1 MQAPLFPD
9 FAVQSRTFDDQPIKK
24 NPVYPCALSPMAYI
38 SPDPLSFGPPMTA
51 TSSLSLAL
59 SLALA
64 ASPAFAASDS
74 QASSPEIKAETEMA
88 AKLATRPN
96 ESKLGQH
103 HATASVGV
111 SAAAPTLEQIR
122 VSTVAGG
129 GGDTLS
135 LKFSGRAPTVDLRQ
149 GQRQIILDL
158 GTTPLHPSVGDS
170 LRHLQ
175 GARVIQ
181 RVAAVDG
188 TGRTGAEAATRL
200 IIDMRDNF
208 VASAYQANDTYV
220 LEVARKV
227 TTSTQ
232 RDADAIRRQLASPS
246 RGVSDPFAPKNYT
259 GKPVTFNFQDVPVR
273 TVLQLLAD
281 ESGKNII
288 AADTVGGNVT
298 LRLDNIPWD
307 QALDVVLQ
315 AKGLDKRQDGQVI
328 WVAPQ
333 PEIAKFEQDRA
344 NARIALEGK
353 APLHTDY
360 IRINY
365 HNASAIYK
373 AITEAKGNGGRASG
387 GDEAGGSGGDS
398 ESSFLSSR
406 GRLVLDQRTNTLIV
420 SDIPE
425 KIRELRQLVDQI
437 DRPVDQ
443 VLIEAKIVVA
453 NSNFA
458 RDLGAR
464 FGVFGQRQG
473 DRYQSIGTSR
483 PIDSANNTAPGGIP
497 PWNSNLGSS
506 TFTTS
511 PMGALAY
518 TLLGRNFSLDM
529 ELSAMQEEG
538 QGEVISNP
546 RLITSNQR
554 EGIIQQGK
562 EIGYVTVTGSGSGGA
577 ATPSVQFKE
586 ALLELKVTPTITHDG
601 KVFLDLNVKKDD
613 IDQFLDLGVYGA
625 VPTLNR
631 REINTAVLVEDGQ
644 TVVIGGVYEFSDRQ
658 SVSKVPF
665 LGDVP
670 FLGNL
675 FKKRGK
681 SKEKAEMLI
690 FITPRSIRVAPP
702 EVPVSVPIQTVTEPA
717 GERG

>member
-1 MQAPLFPD
+1 MTA
-9 FAVQSRTFDDQPIKK
+9 
-24 NPVYPCALSPMAYI
+24 I
-38 SPDPLSFGPPMTA
+38 SP
-51 TSSLSLAL
+51 LSLAL

-64 ASPAFAASDS
+64 AAPAFAFAAP
-74 QASSPEIKAETEMA
+74 QAAAPAAIKAETEMA
-88 AKLATRPN
+88 AKLAARPS
-96 ESKLGQH
+96 ESRLDKQEQ
-103 HATASVGV
+103 
-111 SAAAPTLEQIR
+111 AAPASAPALEQVK
-122 VSTVAGG
+122 VSGVVG

-135 LKFSGRAPTVDLRQ
+135 LKFAGRVPTVDLRQ

-158 GTTPLHPSVGDS
+158 GNTQLTQGVGDS
-170 LRHLQ
+170 LRYIQ
-175 GARVIQ
+175 GAKLIQ

-188 TGRTGAEAATRL
+188 AGQSGAEAATRL
-200 IIDMRDNF
+200 IIDLRDNF
-208 VASAYQANDTYV
+208 VASAYQANDMYV

-227 TTSTQ
+227 TTTAQ
-232 RDADAIRRQLASPS
+232 RDATAIRRQLAASGS
-246 RGVSDPFAPKNYT
+246 SVQDPYAPKRYS

-288 AADTVGGNVT
+288 AADTVSGNVT
-298 LRLDNIPWD
+298 LRLDNVPWD
-307 QALDVVLQ
+307 QALGVVLQ
-315 AKGLDKRQDGQVI
+315 AKGLDKREDGKVI

-333 PEIAKFEQDRA
+333 PEIAKFEQDKA

-353 APLHTDY
+353 APLQTDY

-365 HNASAIYK
+365 HNAGAIYK
-373 AITEAKGNGGRASG
+373 AITEAKGNGGKTPAAG
-387 GDEAGGSGGDS
+387 EGAGGGGES

-420 SDIPE
+420 SDVPE
-425 KIRELRQLVDQI
+425 KIQQLRQLVEQI

-443 VLIEAKIVVA
+443 VLIEARIVIA
-453 NSNFA
+453 NSTYA

-464 FGVFGQRQG
+464 FGIFGQRAG
-473 DRYQSIGTSR
+473 SNYSSVGSD
-483 PIDSANNTAPGGIP
+483 ANPGAGIP
-497 PWNSNLGSS
+497 AGRGWNSDLGAG
-506 TFTTS
+506 TFTNS

-529 ELSAMQEEG
+529 ELTAMQEEG
-538 QGEVISNP
+538 EGEVISNP
-546 RLITSNQR
+546 RPITSNQR
-554 EGIIQQGK
+554 EGLIQQGK
-562 EIGYVTVTGSGSGGA
+562 EIGYVTVTGSGGGGGV

-586 ALLELKVTPTITHDG
+586 ALLELKVTPTITNDG

-644 TVVIGGVYEFSDRQ
+644 TVVIGGVYEFTDRQ
-658 SVSKVPF
+658 SIAKVPF
-665 LGDVP
+665 LGDIP

-690 FITPRSIRVAPP
+690 FITPRSIKVAQPT
-702 EVPVSVPIQTVTEPA
+702 PVSLPIQTVTESA

>member
-1 MQAPLFPD
+1 MTA
-9 FAVQSRTFDDQPIKK
+9 
-24 NPVYPCALSPMAYI
+24 I
-38 SPDPLSFGPPMTA
+38 SP
-51 TSSLSLAL
+51 LSLAL

-64 ASPAFAASDS
+64 AAPAFAFAVP
-74 QASSPEIKAETEMA
+74 QAAAPAAIKAETEMA
-88 AKLATRPN
+88 AKLAARPS
-96 ESKLGQH
+96 ESRLDKQEQ
-103 HATASVGV
+103 
-111 SAAAPTLEQIR
+111 AAPASAPALEQVK
-122 VSTVAGG
+122 VSGVAG

-135 LKFSGRAPTVDLRQ
+135 LKFAGRAPTVDLRQ

-158 GTTPLHPSVGDS
+158 GNTQLTQGVGDS
-170 LRHLQ
+170 LRYMQ
-175 GARVIQ
+175 GAKLIQ
-181 RVAAVDG
+181 RVAVVDG
-188 TGRTGAEAATRL
+188 AGQSGAEAATRL
-200 IIDMRDNF
+200 IIDLRDNF
-208 VASAYQANDTYV
+208 VASAYQANDMYV

-227 TTSTQ
+227 TTATQ
-232 RDADAIRRQLASPS
+232 RDATAIRRQLATSGS
-246 RGVSDPFAPKNYT
+246 SVQDPYAPKRYS

-288 AADTVGGNVT
+288 AADTVSGNVT
-298 LRLDNIPWD
+298 LRLDNVPWD

-315 AKGLDKRQDGQVI
+315 AKGLDKREDGKVI

-333 PEIAKFEQDRA
+333 PEIAKFEQDKA

-353 APLHTDY
+353 APLQTDY

-365 HNASAIYK
+365 HNAGAIYK
-373 AITEAKGNGGRASG
+373 AITEAKGNGGKTPAAGEEASG
-387 GDEAGGSGGDS
+387 AGES

-420 SDIPE
+420 SDVPE
-425 KIRELRQLVDQI
+425 KIQQLRQLVEQI

-443 VLIEAKIVVA
+443 VLIEARIVIA
-453 NSNFA
+453 NSTFA

-464 FGVFGQRQG
+464 FGIFGQRQG
-473 DRYQSIGTSR
+473 DRYQSIGSSR
-483 PIDSANNTAPGGIP
+483 PIDGTNNTTPGGIP
-497 PWNSNLGSS
+497 PWNSDLGAG
-506 TFTTS
+506 TFTNS

-529 ELSAMQEEG
+529 ELTAMQEEG
-538 QGEVISNP
+538 EGEVISNP

-554 EGIIQQGK
+554 EGLIQQGK
-562 EIGYVTVTGSGSGGA
+562 EIGYVTVTGSGGGGA

-586 ALLELKVTPTITHDG
+586 ALLELKVTPTITNDG

-644 TVVIGGVYEFSDRQ
+644 TVVIGGVYEFTDRQ
-658 SVSKVPF
+658 SIAKVPF

-690 FITPRSIRVAPP
+690 FITPRSIKVAQPTP
-702 EVPVSVPIQTVTEPA
+702 ISLPIQTVTESA

>member
-1 MQAPLFPD
+1 
-9 FAVQSRTFDDQPIKK
+9 
-24 NPVYPCALSPMAYI
+24 
-38 SPDPLSFGPPMTA
+38 MTA
-51 TSSLSLAL
+51 KNRL

-64 ASPAFAASDS
+64 LAIFSVSATPVFASSQNYPTLAPVSEEAS
-74 QASSPEIKAETEMA
+74 QAVQRAERASEGMEQDARTGIAEESSRQSSTYGSDPALSEISG
-88 AKLATRPN
+88 P
-96 ESKLGQH
+96 
-103 HATASVGV
+103 
-111 SAAAPTLEQIR
+111 PTLQSIQ
-122 VSTVAGG
+122 VSTVEGRS
-129 GGDTLS
+129 DTLT
-135 LKFSGRAPTVDLRQ
+135 LKFAGQSPSVDLRQ
-149 GQRQIILDL
+149 GRRQIILHL
-158 GTTPLHPSVGDS
+158 GNTRFESGLTNT
-170 LRHLQ
+170 LRALQ

-181 RVAAVDG
+181 RISAQDG
-188 TGRTGAEAATRL
+188 AGASGAEASSRL
-200 IIDMRDNF
+200 IIEMRDKF
-208 VASAYQANDTYV
+208 VASAYQANNTYI
-220 LEVARKV
+220 LEVAPHV
-227 TTSTQ
+227 ESAVA
-232 RDADAIRRQLASPS
+232 RDARIIKGRMSE
-246 RGVSDPFAPKNYT
+246 SDPRASYAQRQYT

-281 ESGKNII
+281 ESSKNII
-288 AADTVGGNVT
+288 AADSVGGNVT

-307 QALDVVLQ
+307 QALEVVLQ
-315 AKGLDKRQDGQVI
+315 SKGLDKREEGQVI

-333 PEIAKFEQDRA
+333 AEIAQYEQNRQ

-353 APLHTDY
+353 TPLVTDY

-365 HNASAIYK
+365 HNAAAIYR
-373 AITEAKGNGGRASG
+373 AIADSRAPVSSEDGEGG
-387 GDEAGGSGGDS
+387 ES

-420 SDIPE
+420 SDIPT
-425 KIRELRQLVDQI
+425 KIQQLRQMIDQI

-443 VLIEAKIVVA
+443 VLIEARIVVA

-458 RDLGAR
+458 RDLGSR
-464 FGVFGQRQG
+464 FGIFGQRQG

-483 PIDSANNTAPGGIP
+483 PNNPDFNSPTSP
-497 PWNSNLGSS
+497 PAWNSDLGSGVN
-506 TFTTS
+506 TTS

-518 TLLGRNFSLDM
+518 TLLGRNFSLDF
-529 ELSAMQEEG
+529 ELTAMQEEG
-538 QGEVISNP
+538 NGEVISNP

-554 EGIIQQGK
+554 EGLIQQGK
-562 EIGYVTVTGSGSGGA
+562 EIGYVTVTGSGAGGA

-644 TVVIGGVYEFSDRQ
+644 TVVIGGVYEFTDRQ
-658 SVSKVPF
+658 SIAKVPF

-675 FKKRGK
+675 FKRRGK

-690 FITPRSIRVAPP
+690 FITPRTIRASPP
-702 EVPVSVPIQTVTEPA
+702 PPTQLEPVPIQMMTEPA

>member
-1 MQAPLFPD
+1 
-9 FAVQSRTFDDQPIKK
+9 
-24 NPVYPCALSPMAYI
+24 
-38 SPDPLSFGPPMTA
+38 MTA
-51 TSSLSLAL
+51 TSKLSLAL
-59 SLALA
+59 SIALS
-64 ASPAFAASDS
+64 ASAPAFAISAQQSS
-74 QASSPEIKAETEMA
+74 QIKPETEAGARLADQVIDSKYNQQAREA
-88 AKLATRPN
+88 AEKTEVPAL
-96 ESKLGQH
+96 S
-103 HATASVGV
+103 
-111 SAAAPTLEQIR
+111 QIR
-122 VSTVAGG
+122 ISDVAG

-135 LKFSGRAPTVDLRQ
+135 LKFVGQAPTVDMRQ
-149 GQRQIILDL
+149 GQRQIILNL
-158 GTTPLHPSVGDS
+158 GNTKFVDGVAES
-170 LRHLQ
+170 LRSLQ
-175 GARVIQ
+175 GSRVIQ
-181 RVAAVDG
+181 RVSATDG
-188 TGRTGAEAATRL
+188 TGRQGAEATTRI
-200 IIDMRDNF
+200 IIDLRDNF
-208 VASAYQANDTYV
+208 TASAYQASDTYV
-220 LEVARKV
+220 LEVSKKIV
-227 TTSTQ
+227 SNTQ
-232 RDADAIRRQLASPS
+232 RDTAAIKRQMATTTGRAADPY
-246 RGVSDPFAPKNYT
+246 APKRYT

-288 AADTVGGNVT
+288 AADTVAGNVT
-298 LRLDNIPWD
+298 LRLDGVPWD

-315 AKGLDKRQDGQVI
+315 AKGLDKREDGKVI

-333 PEIAKFEQDRA
+333 QEIAKFEQDKA

-353 APLHTDY
+353 APLQTDY

-365 HNASAIYK
+365 HNAGAIYK
-373 AITEAKGNGGRASG
+373 AITEAKGNGGKAPAAG
-387 GDEAGGSGGDS
+387 EAGAGSSTES

-425 KIRELRQLVDQI
+425 KIQQLRQLVDQI

-443 VLIEAKIVVA
+443 VLIEARIVVA
-453 NSNFA
+453 NSTYA

-464 FGVFGQRQG
+464 FGIFGQRQG
-473 DRYQSIGTSR
+473 SNYQSIGSSR
-483 PIDSANNTAPGGIP
+483 PIDSAGNTAPGGLP
-497 PWNSNLGSS
+497 PWNSNLGGS
-506 TFTTS
+506 TYTTT

-538 QGEVISNP
+538 EGEIISNP

-554 EGIIQQGK
+554 EGLIQQGK
-562 EIGYVTVTGSGSGGA
+562 EIGYVTVTGSGGGGA

-586 ALLELKVTPTITHDG
+586 ALLELRVTPTITNDG

-613 IDQFLDLGVYGA
+613 IDQFLNLGVYGA

-644 TVVIGGVYEFSDRQ
+644 TVVIGGVYEFTDRQ
-658 SVSKVPF
+658 SVAKVPF

-681 SKEKAEMLI
+681 QKDKAEMLI
-690 FITPRSIRVAPP
+690 FITPRSIKVAPTTP
-702 EVPVSVPIQTVTEPA
+702 VVPLSQPVQTVTEPA